1 MYRISA
7 GEKSFEISFSQ
18 GNLLIDGNPFDGDFS
33 EIGNRQFHLI
43 RNHKSYR
50 IEVLSF
56 DKASKNFVFRIN
68 NQIVTTTLKDKMDLL
83 LERLGM
89 DHLTEEAVNDIS
101 APMPG
106 LILDVQVAA
115 GDEVKKGDPILI
127 LEAMKMENV
136 IKAAGD
142 GTVKEVLVEKGNSV
156 EKNQVLIRF

>member
-33 EIGNRQFHLI
+33 EISDRQFHLI
-43 RNHKSYR
+43 KNNKSYR

-56 DKASKNFVFRIN
+56 DKTTKSFVFRIN
-68 NQIVTTTLKDKMDLL
+68 NQIITTSLKDKMDLL

-89 DHLTEEAVNDIS
+89 DHLTEEAVNDIT

-106 LILDVQVAA
+106 LILDVQV
-115 GDEVKKGDPILI
+115 L
-127 LEAMKMENV
+127 
-136 IKAAGD
+136 
-142 GTVKEVLVEKGNSV
+142 
-156 EKNQVLIRF
+156 